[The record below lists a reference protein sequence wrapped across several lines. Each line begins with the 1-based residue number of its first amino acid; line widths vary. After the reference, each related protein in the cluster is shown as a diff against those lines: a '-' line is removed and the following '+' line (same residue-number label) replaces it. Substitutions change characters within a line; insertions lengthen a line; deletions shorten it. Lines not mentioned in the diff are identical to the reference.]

1 MVVSKPWFTCFD
13 GAGDRLD
20 RCRTACGCLAFALLA
35 FAVPVTLVSAEAA
48 TRQTQDTRPTDVA
61 KSAEAGSRLEIP
73 AKVARYLER
82 RFRQLDKNQNG
93 RLEREEWQTPQSSSN
108 PADANGDGILTRDE
122 FKDRVL
128 SYGRLRRVRVL
139 SSTEEGSE
147 NPPAAAATD
156 SAEVNARDPA
166 PINGEDEKSD
176 QPNQPTGTDV
186 SKKQPRRDTQ
196 FFVPAPRL
204 PQGIPDWWRA
214 RDANGDGQLSLREFA
229 PQASGADI
237 AGFKKLD
244 VNGDGLV
251 TPSEYVR
258 AMSAKKPDI
267 AKSPKT
273 PTR

>member
-1 MVVSKPWFTCFD
+1 MPLF
-13 GAGDRLD
+13 
-20 RCRTACGCLAFALLA
+20 
-35 FAVPVTLVSAEAA
+35 SAEAA
-48 TRQTQDTRPTDVA
+48 TTQTQDKGPPGVA
-61 KSAEAGSRLEIP
+61 KSAEAGPVLDIP

-93 RLEREEWQTPQSSSN
+93 RLEREEWQTPQPSSN

-122 FKDRVL
+122 LKDRVL

-139 SSTEEGSE
+139 SSTDEGSG
-147 NPPAAAATD
+147 NPSTPAAAD
-156 SAEVNARDPA
+156 SADGDVRDPA
-166 PINGEDEKSD
+166 PINGKGENSERPKES
-176 QPNQPTGTDV
+176 NGADV
-186 SKKQPRRDTQ
+186 SKTPPRRDTQ

-214 RDANGDGQLSLREFA
+214 RDANGDGQLTLREFA
-229 PQASGADI
+229 PQASAADI

-244 VNGDGLV
+244 VNSDGLV

-258 AMSAKKPDI
+258 ATSAKKTDT
-267 AKSPKT
+267 AKSPGT